1 MDILKAIGLHEFK
14 NWDILRRLLSE
25 LIGTFLLITI
35 SLSGIHEIK
44 SAVGFAL
51 ANGLLLAS
59 IIAYT
64 GHISGG
70 HVNPAVT
77 LGMLIC
83 NYIKLVP
90 ALCYVV
96 VQIVGALLGQMV
108 ARWIVMKDYK
118 RISSR
123 KMGDRW
129 GMERSEFGLEVLE
142 TFLLV
147 SVALSVTDP
156 RRSARGVGSAGLAIG
171 LSAAASH
178 CAVTEYKASLN
189 PVGHL
194 ATSIYLKSSTNWV
207 YWGGPMLG
215 GLLAGL
221 VYRFILS
228 YSRPA
233 SIQVIYRP

>member
-1 MDILKAIGLHEFK
+1 MEILKAIGIQEFK
-14 NWDILRRLLSE
+14 NWDILRRLLAE

-83 NYIKLVP
+83 KYIKLVP

-96 VQIVGALLGQMV
+96 MQIVGALLGQMV
-108 ARWIVMKDYK
+108 ARLIVNKDYK
-118 RISSR
+118 MISGR
-123 KMGDRW
+123 KVG
-129 GMERSEFGLEVLE
+129 ERSEFGLEVLE

-156 RRSARGVGSAGLAIG
+156 RRSARGVGSAALAIG
-171 LSAAASH
+171 LSAAASL
-178 CAVTEYKASLN
+178 CAVTEYRASLN

-194 ATSIYLKSSTNWV
+194 ASSIYLKSSPNWV
-207 YWGGPMLG
+207 YWGGPLLG

-233 SIQVIYRP
+233 HIRVIYNP

>member
-1 MDILKAIGLHEFK
+1 MNILKAIGLNEFK
-14 NWDILRRLLSE
+14 NWDILRRLLAE

-77 LGMLIC
+77 LGMFIC
-83 NYIKLVP
+83 KYIKLLP

-96 VQIVGALLGQMV
+96 VQILGAMLGQMV
-108 ARWIVMKDYK
+108 ARLIVDKDYK
-118 RISSR
+118 KISR
-123 KMGDRW
+123 KVPTFS
-129 GMERSEFGLEVLE
+129 ERSEFGLEVLE

-156 RRSARGVGSAGLAIG
+156 RRSARGVGSAALAIG
-171 LSAAASH
+171 LSAAASL

-194 ATSIYLKSSTNWV
+194 ATSIYLKSSPNWV
-207 YWGGPMLG
+207 YWGGPLLG

-221 VYRFILS
+221 VYRYILS
-228 YSRPA
+228 YGRPA
-233 SIQVIYRP
+233 NIRVVYKP